1 MQVVFAS
8 NNAGKT
14 REVAAALAGLDIEL
28 VPQSQFQVV
37 EAEETGLTFVEN
49 ALLKARNAC
58 RQTGLPAIADDSGVE
73 VDALNGAP
81 GVYSAR
87 YAGPGADDAANNARL
102 LRELADVPD
111 SQRTARYQCVM
122 VYLRHADDPTPIICQ
137 AAWEGLFCV
146 SRAARAASAT
156 THCSGCRSRARPRQN
171 WIWLPRTS
179 SATAARRCANCSP
192 RSAGTSPDQH
202 GPCRRALPVS
212 PTICR
217 AATAEPVHSLALVRA

>member
-137 AAWEGLFCV
+137 AAWEGLIL
-146 SRAARAASAT
+146 RE
-156 THCSGCRSRARPRQN
+156 PRGEGGFGYDPLF
-171 WIWLPRTS
+171 WLPEPGQ
-179 SATAARRCANCSP
+179 TAAELDLATKNQLSHR
-192 RSAGTSPDQH
+192 GQ
-202 GPCRRALPVS
+202 AL
-212 PTICR
+212 R
-217 AATAEPVHSLALVRA
+217 QLLAALGGNIA